1 MIFRSLA
8 APLSIALTF
17 SLTNISFAQQSSASA
32 LFDVMKLGKI
42 ISVMREEGLAYGASL
57 GDEMMPG
64 RSIPEWP
71 SEVARVYDQDKMIDG
86 MRDAFVATLGDRD
99 MGPIVAFFESD
110 LGQDIV
116 ELEYSA
122 RVAFLDEAIEEGAI
136 AQYQDREAENDP
148 MLAAVKSFVATNDY
162 VEANVAGALNS
173 NFAFYTGMIDGGALS
188 SRMSESDI
196 LADVWAQ
203 EPEIRANTE
212 EWLYSYLLMAY
223 QPLGVEGVNAYE
235 QIMATAEGRA
245 MNAALFESFDQ
256 MYVAIAVSWAKA
268 LPAICW
274 QKSFSFDR
282 RGAVA
287 QRLSFHAAL

>member
-256 MYVAIAVSWAKA
+256 MYVAISRE
-268 LPAICW
+268 LG
-274 QKSFSFDR
+274 QS
-282 RGAVA
+282 VA
-287 QRLSFHAAL
+287 GYMLAEEL

>member
-1 MIFRSLA
+1 MIFRSLV
-8 APLSIALTF
+8 APLSIAVTF

-86 MRDAFVATLGDRD
+86 MRDTFVATLGDRD
-99 MGPIVAFFESD
+99 MGPLVVFFESD

-136 AQYQDREAENDP
+136 AQYQDREVEDDP

-256 MYVAIAVSWAKA
+256 MYVAISRE
-268 LPAICW
+268 LG
-274 QKSFSFDR
+274 QS
-282 RGAVA
+282 VA
-287 QRLSFHAAL
+287 GYMLAEEL

>member
-1 MIFRSLA
+1 
-8 APLSIALTF
+8 
-17 SLTNISFAQQSSASA
+17 
-32 LFDVMKLGKI
+32 
-42 ISVMREEGLAYGASL
+42 
-57 GDEMMPG
+57 
-64 RSIPEWP
+64 
-71 SEVARVYDQDKMIDG
+71 
-86 MRDAFVATLGDRD
+86 
-99 MGPIVAFFESD
+99 VAFFESD

-122 RVAFLDEAIEEGAI
+122 RMAFLDEAIEEGAI
-136 AQYQDREAENDP
+136 AQYQTSEAEDGP

-223 QPLGVEGVNAYE
+223 QPLGVEELNVYE

-256 MYVAIAVSWAKA
+256 MYVAISRE
-268 LPAICW
+268 LG
-274 QKSFSFDR
+274 QS
-282 RGAVA
+282 VA
-287 QRLSFHAAL
+287 GYMLAEEL

>member
-99 MGPIVAFFESD
+99 MGPVVAFFESD

-136 AQYQDREAENDP
+136 AQYQDREVEDDP

-223 QPLGVEGVNAYE
+223 QPLGVEGLNAYE

-256 MYVAIAVSWAKA
+256 MYVAISRE
-268 LPAICW
+268 LG
-274 QKSFSFDR
+274 QS
-282 RGAVA
+282 VA
-287 QRLSFHAAL
+287 GYMLAEEL

>member
-1 MIFRSLA
+1 MIFRSLV

-99 MGPIVAFFESD
+99 MGPLVAFFESD

-256 MYVAIAVSWAKA
+256 MYVAISRE
-268 LPAICW
+268 LG
-274 QKSFSFDR
+274 QS
-282 RGAVA
+282 VA
-287 QRLSFHAAL
+287 GYMLAEEL

>member
-1 MIFRSLA
+1 MIFRSLV
-8 APLSIALTF
+8 APLSIALIF
-17 SLTNISFAQQSSASA
+17 SLANISFAQQSSASA

-99 MGPIVAFFESD
+99 MGPLVAFFESD

-122 RVAFLDEAIEEGAI
+122 RVAFIDEAIEEGAI
-136 AQYQDREAENDP
+136 SQYQDREAEDDP
-148 MLAAVKSFVATNDY
+148 MLVAVKSFVATNDY

-223 QPLGVEGVNAYE
+223 QPLGVEGLNAYE

-256 MYVAIAVSWAKA
+256 MYVAISRE
-268 LPAICW
+268 LG
-274 QKSFSFDR
+274 QS
-282 RGAVA
+282 VA
-287 QRLSFHAAL
+287 GYMLAEEL

>member
-136 AQYQDREAENDP
+136 AQYQDREVEDDP

-223 QPLGVEGVNAYE
+223 QPLGVEGLNAYE

-256 MYVAIAVSWAKA
+256 MYVAISRE
-268 LPAICW
+268 LG
-274 QKSFSFDR
+274 QS
-282 RGAVA
+282 VA
-287 QRLSFHAAL
+287 GYMLAEEL

>member
-173 NFAFYTGMIDGGALS
+173 NFAFYTDMIDGGALS

-256 MYVAIAVSWAKA
+256 MYVAISRE
-268 LPAICW
+268 LG
-274 QKSFSFDR
+274 QS
-282 RGAVA
+282 VA
-287 QRLSFHAAL
+287 GYMLAEEL